1 MQLENLRGVRA
12 FVEVA
17 RSGSF
22 VKAAERLNCSTTTAS
37 RLVRELEQQL
47 GHALLLRTTRN
58 VTLNS
63 FGHRRLADCERILAS
78 VDALDRGA
86 DSEKR
91 ALTGELRIASTS
103 TFARTRLMPLVPEF
117 LERHP
122 HLNMHWHLS
131 DERLDL
137 SAQGLDMA
145 VRVAHLGD
153 SGMVAR
159 RLGRVDIWLVAAPSL
174 LAREG
179 MPRVPHDVSKMTCTV
194 CTVPHFR
201 NRWPLD
207 PDAHVNGPVW
217 TDCGDASREAAIAG
231 LGVAFL
237 PDFLV
242 AEAVAD
248 KRLIRL
254 FPERRFSSVEV
265 AVLYP
270 GRHQISAAA
279 AAFGDYL
286 IAQLAERI
294 PSQPTPV

>member
-1 MQLENLRGVRA
+1 MQLDNLRGVRA

-58 VTLNS
+58 VSLNS
-63 FGHRRLADCERILAS
+63 FGQRRLPECEKILES
-78 VDALDRGA
+78 VDMLDRGA
-86 DSEKR
+86 GDEQR
-91 ALTGELRIASTS
+91 ALTGDLRIASTS
-103 TFARTRLMPLVPEF
+103 TFARTRLIPLVPDF
-117 LERHP
+117 LKRHP
-122 HLNMHWHLS
+122 ALNLHWHLS
-131 DERLDL
+131 DQRQDL
-137 SAQGLDMA
+137 SSQGVDMA
-145 VRVAHLGD
+145 IRVAYLGD
-153 SGMVAR
+153 SGMIAR
-159 RLGRVDIWLVAAPSL
+159 RLGQVDIWLVASPAL
-174 LAREG
+174 LAKEG
-179 MPRVPHDVSKMTCTV
+179 MPRVPHDVAKMTCTV

-242 AEAVAD
+242 AEAVHD
-248 KRLIRL
+248 KRLVRL

-270 GRHQISAAA
+270 GRHQISASA

-286 IAQLAERI
+286 IEHLPQVIHHTAE
-294 PSQPTPV
+294 